1 MTWRTS
7 NHRKSAAAICG
18 RYAAKIQ
25 SQRYTCA
32 SCCSRRGCVTGK
44 TFRSFLALPTCISQ
58 STGLL
63 FLFMDVSG
71 IDTKGAKY
79 AYMPKS
85 RTEFWVEKFDVNVSR
100 DRLVHEQLSRMGI
113 RYLIV
118 WECTINAMVKSTIF
132 REDQLREILAFL
144 EGTEES
150 MEL

>member
-1 MTWRTS
+1 MADIKSPEERSRNMRAIRSKDTKPEIYL
-7 NHRKSAAAICG
+7 RK
-18 RYAAKIQ
+18 
-25 SQRYTCA
+25 
-32 SCCSRRGCVTGK
+32 
-44 TFRSFLALPTCISQ
+44 
-58 STGLL
+58 LL
-63 FLFMDVSG
+63 FAQGLRYRKNVQKLPGSPDMYLAKYRTAIFVHG
-71 IDTKGAKY
+71 CFWHRHQGCKY

-85 RTEFWVEKFDVNVSR
+85 RTEFWVEKFDINVSR

-113 RYLIV
+113 RYLTV